1 MKKPDL
7 SRLMR
12 KRSFFHEATG
22 NSGHQMKR
30 VLGPF
35 DLILLGLGATIG
47 FGIFVV
53 SGRASSMAGPGVI
66 FLFII
71 ASVCC
76 LAVAFCYAELAA
88 MIPVAGSAYTYTYT
102 IIGELGAWIV
112 GWSVLTELTVAV
124 SVIASGWSRYFSG
137 MASAAGILLPQ
148 DLIAEPQAGGLIDLP
163 AVIIICVMALFLI
176 QGLKESA
183 RLNTVLVAIKVGVL
197 GLFFVFGFQAIQAG
211 NYFPVFPEG
220 LQGVLSGAGLIIV
233 SYLGFETIA
242 SSAEEVKDPQKT
254 LPRGL
259 IGTLVILTIL
269 YILTGLVLTGIA
281 PYTSYA
287 HIAAPIFY
295 ALNLCGMPLA
305 GGIVAAGALI
315 GLTSGSLVVLYAA
328 SRLVYAIS
336 RDGLLPVAF
345 SSISGKGIP
354 LKATIVVTVIGA
366 ILAGF
371 TTIEFLTDLV
381 IAGALVAFIAVA
393 AEVLIMRQQ
402 QPVLH
407 RPFRCPF
414 VPLVPCLAIVT
425 GLIMMSTLKAETL
438 IVFCALMGIG
448 LATYV
453 VYGMRR

>member
-1 MKKPDL
+1 
-7 SRLMR
+7 
-12 KRSFFHEATG
+12 
-22 NSGHQMKR
+22 
-30 VLGPF
+30 
-35 DLILLGLGATIG
+35 
-47 FGIFVV
+47 
-53 SGRASSMAGPGVI
+53 
-66 FLFII
+66 
-71 ASVCC
+71 
-76 LAVAFCYAELAA
+76 
-88 MIPVAGSAYTYTYT
+88 
-102 IIGELGAWIV
+102 
-112 GWSVLTELTVAV
+112 
-124 SVIASGWSRYFSG
+124 